1 MEHSCSRRW
10 VFDVDRRRRRRMSM
24 PTNWATKVAL
34 GWVAT
39 DVRLLCIAS
48 LKRLLGDPSPGGRF
62 FERLSKKGANYDM
75 FSVNS
80 GDPKMKWQHQPTYH
94 NIMII
99 IKSSFTP
106 FNRKL
111 ARFSVDRIAM
121 KLDTLVVALSW
132 RRWIFNRLKLHEK
145 QASSQPV
152 DGQQQQQQQ
161 QQ

>member
-10 VFDVDRRRRRRMSM
+10 VFDADRRRRRRVSM

-48 LKRLLGDPSPGGRF
+48 LKRLLGDPSSGGGF

-80 GDPKMKWQHQPTYH
+80 GLICILFYFFKILFQILLLNEPLFEWVTMGGG
-94 NIMII
+94 
-99 IKSSFTP
+99 SFTIGNRTTVGHLEQLICSSA
-106 FNRKL
+106 FNLDRRL
-111 ARFSVDRIAM
+111 GFFISSNRINFS
-121 KLDTLVVALSW
+121 
-132 RRWIFNRLKLHEK
+132 F
-145 QASSQPV
+145 
-152 DGQQQQQQQ
+152 
-161 QQ
+161 